1 MFVFNTKHTQPV
13 SLSDPGRGV
22 GKCIS
27 QNHAVSVPHLKV
39 ERIKWP
45 GFESHQRPDF
55 FQAPLV
61 QLSQL
66 HLTFKD
72 PSISFIKFYSQF
84 KIWFISLRFWNSTAK
99 LLSPRQFLVQV
110 DIICHRMGAHLNVC
124 DLLRLRLLLK
134 GITPISQFYCTV
146 GYIVDERLC
155 LGVLLK
161 YATCGLLG
169 FSPYFI

>member
-1 MFVFNTKHTQPV
+1 MAWVRNPSKT
-13 SLSDPGRGV
+13 
-22 GKCIS
+22 
-27 QNHAVSVPHLKV
+27 
-39 ERIKWP
+39 E
-45 GFESHQRPDF
+45 F

-72 PSISFIKFYSQF
+72 PSISFIEFYSQF

-99 LLSPRQFLVQV
+99 LLSRRQFLVQV

-169 FSPYFI
+169 FSPYFIWFKRQTATGIEALPALQKSDCLRLR